1 MAEEV
6 EPGMTHIR
14 TALSKQGV
22 KPQYNDFL
30 NNVFRHKTPEA
41 VHLGQ
46 KTEARLNII
55 RGKFDLNNM
64 GREAND
70 KNRLMKEV
78 QAKTLKDTTEME
90 NRAQKRRKLALQARD
105 FQFVQMKEIQKK
117 KMIE

>member
-6 EPGMTHIR
+6 SPGMTHIR
-14 TALSKQGV
+14 TALAKQGV

-30 NNVFRHKTPEA
+30 NNVFRHKTPTA
-41 VHLGQ
+41 VHLAQ

-55 RGKFDLNNM
+55 REKFDLNNV

-78 QAKTLKDTTEME
+78 QAKT
-90 NRAQKRRKLALQARD
+90 
-105 FQFVQMKEIQKK
+105 
-117 KMIE
+117 